1 MSQVAGWRLVSMAL
15 AAPPPDAPLLAEGD
29 TTLSVPCHC
38 SRLSL
43 PPVRRHCLLGNES
56 GQRGGGSGVPSS
68 NRSHK
73 KDGDWVLD
81 TTQILGLHSRTE
93 GMMVQSTK
101 IQAACL
107 LLLLITSLTSS
118 TLLQQLVST
127 LGLPQWESHPQEAG
141 APPQSRSSWERNKLA
156 KTRQKNAG
164 DPTVLKYPLYFH
176 RGSSPLFSSTQS
188 LIPNRKKRD
197 SNFSIC
203 LFCCGCC
210 KNNQQ
215 CGFCCKT

>member
-1 MSQVAGWRLVSMAL
+1 MHSAHVYPIAEVFLGSPVSDSHTEDKGDRQCLGEKGFFSAIHRVTSQVAGWRLVSMAL

-68 NRSHK
+68 NQSHK
-73 KDGDWVLD
+73 KDGDWVLG
-81 TTQILGLHSRTE
+81 TRQILGLRSRTE
-93 GMMVQSTK
+93 VTMAQSTK

-107 LLLLITSLTSS
+107 LLLLIASLTSS

-127 LGLPQWESHPQEAG
+127 LGLLRCHPQEAG
-141 APPQSRSSWERNKLA
+141 APQ
-156 KTRQKNAG
+156 
-164 DPTVLKYPLYFH
+164 H
-176 RGSSPLFSSTQS
+176 
-188 LIPNRKKRD
+188 
-197 SNFSIC
+197 
-203 LFCCGCC
+203 
-210 KNNQQ
+210 
-215 CGFCCKT
+215 